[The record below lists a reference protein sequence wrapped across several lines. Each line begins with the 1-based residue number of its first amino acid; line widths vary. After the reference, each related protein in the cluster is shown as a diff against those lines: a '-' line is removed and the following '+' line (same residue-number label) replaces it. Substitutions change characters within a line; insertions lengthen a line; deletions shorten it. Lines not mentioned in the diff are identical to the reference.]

1 MLPLQQLQGYSWCFI
16 CFSTTIIASLSTHVH
31 VSTSMTELTISPIL
45 PTQCED
51 IINTE
56 CCFNLYTCICKLFK
70 VLTIYMCIY
79 IYKLRETY
87 LKVWLYVNAIGGL
100 KTNWAGIKKNFNDT
114 IIYGSQTTEMSSII
128 TMRLNTFYTTCK
140 THEFLNYN
148 FR

>member
-1 MLPLQQLQGYSWCFI
+1 M
-16 CFSTTIIASLSTHVH
+16 
-31 VSTSMTELTISPIL
+31 
-45 PTQCED
+45 
-51 IINTE
+51 
-56 CCFNLYTCICKLFK
+56 
-70 VLTIYMCIY
+70 Y

-128 TMRLNTFYTTCK
+128 TMRSNTFYTTLE
-140 THEFLNYN
+140 THEFLNYI